1 MRQRGKLAAFARG
14 YGAPRKTEVKR
25 QMSEDGERID
35 LNPKSQELVPWN
47 GRCTCVR
54 KICVPNAPARS
65 SY

>member
-25 QMSEDGERID
+25 QMSEDGERVD
-35 LNPKSQELVPWN
+35 LRSEAQ
-47 GRCTCVR
+47 
-54 KICVPNAPARS
+54 APLRGTIVARVSAKYVSRMRPPRS